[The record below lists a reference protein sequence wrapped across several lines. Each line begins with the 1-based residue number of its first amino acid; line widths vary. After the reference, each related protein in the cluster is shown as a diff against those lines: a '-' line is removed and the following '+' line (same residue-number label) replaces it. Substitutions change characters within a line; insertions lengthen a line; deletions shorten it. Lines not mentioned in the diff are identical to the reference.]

1 MFIGWS
7 NGAMQNALKQLLFI
21 WAQYELIEK
30 ILLKI
35 TALKWPI

>member
-1 MFIGWS
+1 MFMGWF

-30 ILLKI
+30 ILIKI